1 LKGATKFDA
10 ALQEARDEREGSEAR
25 VSTIERLR
33 AQAPD
38 LAKRV
43 DEGMELDDAEE
54 PTASIVLSR
63 ENGAG
68 IALYL
73 ELNLL
78 PLPQMDTAET
88 ACRRQEL
95 DALLLGARLSQRRSL
110 SSPMMGD
117 NELATL

>member
-88 ACRRQEL
+88 AF
-95 DALLLGARLSQRRSL
+95 AGKSL
-110 SSPMMGD
+110 MPCFWAQDFPKGEAYRPHD
-117 NELATL
+117 GGQ